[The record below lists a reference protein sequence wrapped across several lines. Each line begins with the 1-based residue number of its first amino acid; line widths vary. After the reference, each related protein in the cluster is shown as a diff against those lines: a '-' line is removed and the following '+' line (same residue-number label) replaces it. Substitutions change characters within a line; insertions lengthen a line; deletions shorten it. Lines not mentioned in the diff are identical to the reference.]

1 MKPARSKDAGFSLIE
16 VMIALG
22 IVAYMI
28 SAVMGL
34 LPSGMKAFRDADE
47 RGEASGVV
55 NAVAESIRA
64 SVRDTNDPSKFT
76 WCFNGSS
83 NSFTVGGAAVVTGWN
98 ALTLETGAAAN
109 LPRLNVA
116 VRLTPPATQTGEGT
130 AVITAAWPTNATLSW
145 SGSDPVWSRGA
156 GSLTLSIRFLT
167 GS

>member
-1 MKPARSKDAGFSLIE
+1 MRSARSKAGGFSLIE

-64 SVRDTNDPSKFT
+64 STRDANNPSRFT
-76 WCFNGSS
+76 WWFNGTS
-83 NSFTVGGAAVVTGWN
+83 NSFTVGGTAVVTNWN
-98 ALTLETGAAAN
+98 ALTLETGAAATM
-109 LPRLNVA
+109 PRLNVA
-116 VRLTPPATQTGEGT
+116 VKLTPPATQAGEGS
-130 AVITAAWPTNATLSW
+130 AVITAAWPTNATLTW
-145 SGSDPVWSRGA
+145 SGLDPVWSGGA
-156 GSLTLSIRFLT
+156 GSLTLSIRFLPD
-167 GS
+167 S